1 MGDYDLLKTNWKK
14 LKGQVTDQAK
24 KFKKPLLEKE
34 YDHEAKLID
43 LIPHE
48 QFTIGQVSFTKV
60 AYQRR
65 SRRKGSSQPLTFEEL
80 SFLLF
85 FTNGV
90 KLFDRPMFRTV
101 PSAGARHAFETYIQ
115 VERVESLEKGLYRY
129 LPLSHQLLFLKKGS
143 YDEVVT
149 GFLGQNFNAGVLFMW
164 TAIPYRMAYRYKD
177 ESEKLI
183 LIDVG
188 HLCQNLYLACES
200 IGLGACGIGAY
211 DQEYIDEYIEV
222 DGKEEVVVYNATVVK

>member
-1 MGDYDLLKTNWKK
+1 MGNYDLLKTNWKK
-14 LKGQVTDQAK
+14 LKDQVTDQAK
-24 KFKKPLLEKE
+24 KLEKPSLQKE
-34 YDHEAKLID
+34 YDSNAKLID
-43 LIPHE
+43 LVPYE
-48 QFTIGQVSFTKV
+48 KFSIGQASFAKV

-65 SRRKGSSQPLTFEEL
+65 SRRKGSDQPLTIEEL

-90 KLFDRPMFRTV
+90 KRMDRPMFRTV

-115 VERVESLEKGLYRY
+115 VVRVKGIDKGLYRY
-129 LPLSHQLLFLKKGS
+129 LPLSHQLLFVKKGS
-143 YDEVVT
+143 NDEVIT

-164 TAIPYRMAYRYKD
+164 TAIPYRMAYRYKN
-177 ESEKLI
+177 ETEKLI

-200 IGLGACGIGAY
+200 VGLGACGIGAY
-211 DQEYIDEYIEV
+211 DQEYIDSYLEV
-222 DGKEEVVVYNATVVK
+222 DTNEEFVVYNATVVK

>member
-1 MGDYDLLKTNWKK
+1 MGDYDLLKTKWKK

-24 KFKKPLLEKE
+24 KIERPPLQKE
-34 YDHEAKLID
+34 YNQEAKLID

-48 QFTIGQVSFTKV
+48 QFTIGQISFAKI

-90 KLFDRPMFRTV
+90 KRFDRPMFRTV

-115 VERVESLEKGLYRY
+115 VERVKGLDKGLYRY
-129 LPLSHQLLFLKKGS
+129 LPLSHQLLFLKEGS
-143 YDEVVT
+143 YGEVVT

-164 TAIPYRMAYRYKD
+164 TAIPYRMAYRYKC

-183 LIDVG
+183 LIDAG

-211 DQEYIDEYIEV
+211 DQEYIDAYLEV
-222 DGKEEVVVYNATVVK
+222 DSIEELVVYNATVVK